1 MELQSQLEK
10 LDTQSADTDV
20 SCSTFFTECIFKRKY
35 FIAQCFSTACC
46 QVLWQSLIADLE
58 QKMLD
63 HCNKTQTIQNEM
75 NIVEDTVF
83 ADFCDKI
90 DVGNIRE
97 YEGIGL
103 R

>member
-1 MELQSQLEK
+1 
-10 LDTQSADTDV
+10 
-20 SCSTFFTECIFKRKY
+20 
-35 FIAQCFSTACC
+35 
-46 QVLWQSLIADLE
+46 
-58 QKMLD
+58 MLD